1 MLEKLLRGGKWR
13 AGASRVPGRGSDR
26 RHVAPAPP
34 LAPSARAARLVLLVW
49 SNRRTISYSNGP
61 VWVGVEANEEN
72 GAKTKNQ
79 LRPCL
84 VPLTRDHYWTKSD
97 NGWTKRG

>member
-1 MLEKLLRGGKWR
+1 MCLEVVHFVPLGPAPRG
-13 AGASRVPGRGSDR
+13 AGAAARAVRSRR
-26 RHVAPAPP
+26 P
-34 LAPSARAARLVLLVW
+34 LALYDLVLLVW